1 MCYVKRA
8 TSPSTENTFT
18 DIDYIFPSGSMNMS
32 WAGEFMPSLGTDMPS
47 PVSESQSEPKRKAE
61 VSDELA
67 LKRKKNK
74 EAAAR
79 SRERKLNKLL
89 ELEAQVKV
97 LENEKTVLSL
107 QLAISESE
115 KNAALLREEE
125 YKTRIQKL
133 EEYLYKN

>member
-8 TSPSTENTFT
+8 TSPSTEHTFT
-18 DIDYIFPSGSMNMS
+18 DIDYIFPSDSMNMS
-32 WAGEFMPSLGTDMPS
+32 WAGEFMPDPSSDMPS
-47 PVSESQSEPKRKAE
+47 PVSESHSEPKRKAQ

-67 LKRKKNK
+67 IKRQKNK

-79 SRERKLNKLL
+79 SRERKLTKLL

-97 LENEKTVLSL
+97 LESEKTILSL

-115 KNAALLREEE
+115 KNASLLREEE
-125 YKTRIQKL
+125 YKNRIQKL